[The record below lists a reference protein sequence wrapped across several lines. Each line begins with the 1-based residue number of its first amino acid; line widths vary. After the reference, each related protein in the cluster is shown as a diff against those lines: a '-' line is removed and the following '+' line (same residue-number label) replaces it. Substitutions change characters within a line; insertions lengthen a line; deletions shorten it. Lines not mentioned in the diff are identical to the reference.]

1 MIRHTVTFKL
11 KSTLDSAAI
20 ADFFNAAK
28 KLADIR
34 GVQNFECL
42 KQLST
47 KNKFEYGL
55 SMEFAT
61 STLYTQYSNHP
72 DHVAFVQQHW
82 LKNVEDFMEI
92 DYESLR

>member
-1 MIRHTVTFKL
+1 MIRHTVTFTFKPIL
-11 KSTLDSAAI
+11 GAAAI

-28 KLADIR
+28 KLADIK

-42 KQLST
+42 KQLSG

-61 STLYTQYSNHP
+61 QELYDQYSNHP
-72 DHVAFVQQHW
+72 AHIGFVQEFW
-82 LKNVEDFMEI
+82 MKDVEDFLEI
-92 DYESLR
+92 DYEPLK